1 MYTLADY
8 GSMVADRVR
17 VHAYAEALRA
27 SIRQNSIA
35 VEIGTGPG
43 IFAVLACQLGA
54 RRVYAIE
61 PGHIIQ
67 LAREIAAANH
77 CADRIEFIQDLS
89 TRVSLPERADVIV
102 SDLRGVLPVFQNNV
116 TDLID
121 AQNRFL
127 APGGIMIPRSDSLLA
142 AVVEDPDLY
151 SRCVDS
157 WKNNA
162 LEQDLIP
169 AQRLAA
175 NELHKARL
183 KPEQL
188 LTSPHSWATLNYV
201 TLTSPNVAGEFCAKS
216 NRAGVG
222 HGLLVWFD
230 TVLAD
235 NIGFSNAPGAPES
248 IYGAM
253 FFPWPRPVNLTPG
266 QSVRADLQAK
276 FVGSDYVWCWNTR
289 IHSHSDSEK
298 IGTRFEQ
305 SQLHGLPV
313 SLSALHKAGSKY
325 IPQLSEEGRLHIRAF
340 ALIDGQRTLESI
352 ARVLAEEFPQH
363 FSRWQDALTYAGRI
377 AQEYSL

>member
-253 FFPWPRPVNLTPG
+253 FFHGLG
-266 QSVRADLQAK
+266 QS
-276 FVGSDYVWCWNTR
+276 
-289 IHSHSDSEK
+289 I
-298 IGTRFEQ
+298 
-305 SQLHGLPV
+305 
-313 SLSALHKAGSKY
+313 
-325 IPQLSEEGRLHIRAF
+325 
-340 ALIDGQRTLESI
+340 
-352 ARVLAEEFPQH
+352 
-363 FSRWQDALTYAGRI
+363 
-377 AQEYSL
+377 